1 MDNISIAIVS
11 DDAEYNRALSRSLIS
26 VSRDLSV
33 TAFGS
38 MQFVSNWNRHRGRKP
53 YYETFDIVL
62 WAGEEIRDAYGDN
75 ILFLTDRESD
85 EEIDYTNNRFSL
97 YKYRSG
103 RSIAKAI
110 FDIYSHLFGGRVL
123 KMKDKDMRIVAF
135 ASFIGGSGC
144 TTAAM
149 AAAREL
155 CRFRSRRVL
164 YLSLEDVES
173 TEDYFT
179 EMQDRG
185 SIGEY
190 LYRLLGDR
198 SALPGNREGVPI
210 LDGFLIKDK
219 FGLEAF
225 RPTGAG
231 NPLRELEEEEMD
243 CFLGAVTGCGRFDT
257 IIIDMGSCI
266 TGAGIRAME
275 EADSIC
281 IVETPG
287 SSGTRREKYK
297 SRLAGMPDFEA
308 KTVEVVNMWEGSGT
322 GENANSIC
330 IRRAAG
336 EAGRREEILLEGT
349 IQKDIEGL
357 VDFLLAR

>member
-33 TAFGS
+33 TSFGS
-38 MQFVSNWNRHRGRKP
+38 MQFVSNWNAHRGRKP

-75 ILFLTDRESD
+75 IIFLTDRESD
-85 EEIDYTNNRFSL
+85 EEIDYTVNRFSI

-103 RSIAKAI
+103 RSIAKVI

-123 KMKDKDMRIVAF
+123 KMKDKDLRIVAF
-135 ASFIGGSGC
+135 ASSGGGSGC
-144 TTAAM
+144 TTVAM

-179 EMQDRG
+179 EPNDKG
-185 SIGEY
+185 TVGEY

-198 SALPGNREGVPI
+198 TSLIGDREGMPF
-210 LDGFLIKDK
+210 LEGFLIKDK
-219 FGLEAF
+219 FGLETF

-231 NPLRELEEEEMD
+231 NPLRELPEAEMD

-275 EADSIC
+275 ESDSIC
-281 IVETPG
+281 IVSQPG
-287 SSGTRREKYK
+287 SSRTRMGKYK
-297 SRLAGMPDFEA
+297 GRLAGITDFEA
-308 KTVEVVNMWEGSGT
+308 KTVEVVNMWEGSGS
-322 GENANSIC
+322 GENANSIF
-330 IRRAAG
+330 IRRVTG
-336 EAGRREEILLEGT
+336 ETGRNGEILMEG
-349 IQKDIEGL
+349 ILQKDVEGL
-357 VDFLLAR
+357 VDLLLAR